1 MNRKKFLVF
10 GAHPDDCDLLFGGTA
25 VKLARAGHL
34 VKFVSACNGDCGHQS
49 MDRKALAERRYAETQ
64 ASAKIAGLAEYQVL
78 NHHDCEIENT
88 LAAREEVIRIIRN
101 FQPDVVLSH
110 RNCDYHADHRAIAQ
124 LIMDA
129 AYLVKVPL
137 YCADTPIP
145 AKNPVFAYLYD
156 RFRDP
161 RPIRADAAV
170 EIDSVLET
178 KLRMMDCH
186 ASQFYEWLPWD
197 KGFRD
202 FDASGMSWEQKKT
215 WLYEKWAC
223 RFEAAA
229 DLARHTLCEIY
240 GDAGKTVKCAEIFE
254 FSEYGEPVSEEEFRN
269 LFLC

>member
-49 MDRKALAERRYAETQ
+49 MDRKALTERRYAETQ

-124 LIMDA
+124 LVMDA

-186 ASQFYEWLPWD
+186 ASQFYEWLPWV

-202 FDASGMSWEQKKT
+202 FVASGMSWEQKKT
-215 WLYEKWAC
+215 WLY
-223 RFEAAA
+223 
-229 DLARHTLCEIY
+229 
-240 GDAGKTVKCAEIFE
+240 
-254 FSEYGEPVSEEEFRN
+254 
-269 LFLC
+269 